1 MEGVQVIK
9 DGFFI
14 CFFNDGLCFY
24 DITIDQVTVNGI
36 GFWLSHLSSKN
47 WFTDDVKRKFLE
59 LVNNE

>member
-47 WFTDDVKRKFLE
+47 WFTDDVKRKFL
-59 LVNNE
+59 